1 MAERV
6 RDERQK
12 HILLVA
18 LCAGAVGFCLA
29 FVAPAFYPLR
39 VLWYY
44 PLEHRLSFE
53 LAPDGL
59 AMDFFGRCLAA
70 TVAGGVAYGLAWAIA
85 RRLKTLSSGALVLW
99 VAWMT
104 TAALLAM
111 SLFTYQ
117 LVRRHPRPL
126 PLPAWYEPR

>member
-1 MAERV
+1 M
-6 RDERQK
+6 DERRRQA
-12 HILLVA
+12 LFVA

-29 FVAPAFYPLR
+29 FVAPSFYPLR

-44 PLEHRLSFE
+44 PLEHRFAFE
-53 LAPDGL
+53 VTAGGL
-59 AMDFFGRCLAA
+59 AMDWYGRLLAA
-70 TVAGGVAYGLAWAIA
+70 TLVGGVVYGLAALLARRRKAIA
-85 RRLKTLSSGALVLW
+85 PGTLVLW
-99 VAWMT
+99 TAWLA

-111 SLFTYQ
+111 ALFTYQ